1 MIALGRSEAPTAA
14 VIKHT
19 NPCGCAQAQSLAE
32 AFARARAADT
42 VSAFGGILTYI
53 GWGAVWGTVPWLI
66 LAGVLIAAV
75 TAFGTLQR
83 YLRV

>member
-1 MIALGRSEAPTAA
+1 MF
-14 VIKHT
+14 VIKALIVDH
-19 NPCGCAQAQSLAE
+19 GLK
-32 AFARARAADT
+32 
-42 VSAFGGILTYI
+42 SAFGGILTYI
-53 GWGAVWGTVPWLI
+53 GWGVVWGTVPYLI